1 LPRVQSSLWT
11 PSHSPG
17 FYATYFLVRKKGGG
31 LRPILD
37 LRILNKFLRIFTF
50 PCAEHS
56 GRSSYRGQGGMVHV
70 RRLEGRLLSCAYCA
84 SSQAVSS
91 LCLQRSSF
99 PVQGA
104 PIWTLPLLDDWLICA
119 PSRLQTIQDT
129 ALLLSHVAR
138 LGLKVNMERSCRN
151 PSQSLTFIG
160 VALDTVTQPA
170 KTVFSPPLLVDVM
183 LYSSSSRLDKPS
195 C

>member
-1 LPRVQSSLWT
+1 MPNRRPPQSQR
-11 PSHSPG
+11 PG
-17 FYATYFLVRKKGGG
+17 GKVPT
-31 LRPILD
+31 
-37 LRILNKFLRIFTF
+37 
-50 PCAEHS
+50 
-56 GRSSYRGQGGMVHV
+56 
-70 RRLEGRLLSCAYCA
+70 YCA

-91 LCLQRSSF
+91 LCRHFQFS
-99 PVQGA
+99 V
-104 PIWTLPLLDDWLICA
+104 LPFGLSLSPRLKIRPYLDDWLICA
-119 PSRLQTIQDT
+119 PSRLQSIQDT

-138 LGLKVNMERSCRN
+138 LGLRVNMEKSCLN

-170 KTVFSPPLLVDVM
+170 KAVFSPPLLVDVM